1 MLRALMR
8 ALNHMIRV
16 QAAEHYL
23 LRNWHT
29 PPFVILCSRRHAQ
42 VVSQRDNP
50 RCLLTLFLPSAA
62 TTTVHGVDAMEFS
75 NNFCSKSNDPD
86 EVLIRSKISK
96 SGLRTRHKSVTRSS
110 LGIHTT
116 RKRYHRESITG
127 LTSRDE
133 TLGLHTTKIYVAVDA
148 TEPLHDDSS
157 AGGPEPSRAAA
168 GSHIKA
174 AAGRARDN

>member
-16 QAAEHYL
+16 QAAEYYL

-75 NNFCSKSNDPD
+75 NKLLLQ
-86 EVLIRSKISK
+86 VKRS
-96 SGLRTRHKSVTRSS
+96 G
-110 LGIHTT
+110 
-116 RKRYHRESITG
+116 
-127 LTSRDE
+127 
-133 TLGLHTTKIYVAVDA
+133 
-148 TEPLHDDSS
+148 
-157 AGGPEPSRAAA
+157 
-168 GSHIKA
+168 
-174 AAGRARDN
+174 

>member
-1 MLRALMR
+1 
-8 ALNHMIRV
+8 
-16 QAAEHYL
+16 
-23 LRNWHT
+23 
-29 PPFVILCSRRHAQ
+29 
-42 VVSQRDNP
+42 
-50 RCLLTLFLPSAA
+50 
-62 TTTVHGVDAMEFS
+62 MEFS

-96 SGLRTRHKSVTRSS
+96 SGLRTRHKSAFTRSS
-110 LGIHTT
+110 LEIHTT

-133 TLGLHTTKIYVAVDA
+133 TLGLHTTKIYYVAVDA
-148 TEPLHDDSS
+148 TESLHDDSS